1 LDYSLVLPVG
11 SGGPAD
17 PSDLSKI
24 ADLAREAESLGFAA
38 LAFTEHPAP
47 SSKWLNHGG
56 HETLD
61 PIVALAYCAA
71 STTRIRLMP
80 YLCVLPYRNP
90 LLSAKSLA
98 TLDIVSGGRLTIVTG
113 AGYLRSE
120 FRALG
125 VDFAERNEL
134 LDEAL
139 EVLSKLWAAPAF
151 DYEGRHFQAVA
162 QVSRPLPVQQP
173 HPPIWIG
180 GNSRRARERAARF
193 GSGWSP
199 MQLDEGIAATARTA
213 HLATVEQLAD
223 AIAELHALLRSEGR
237 TADGFSIQL
246 EARATNFTGSPVTP
260 QARRHQVSELASIG
274 VSSCVVHVP
283 TDASVSAGEVLRRL
297 GDELMG

>member
-1 LDYSLVLPVG
+1 VG
-11 SGGPAD
+11 SGGLTD
-17 PSDLSKI
+17 PSGDMSKI

-47 SSKWLNHGG
+47 SSKWLSHGG

-61 PIVALAYCAA
+61 PVVALAYCAA

-80 YLCVLPYRNP
+80 YLSVLPYRNP

-139 EVLSKLWAAPAF
+139 EVLSKLWSAPSF

-162 QVSRPLPVQQP
+162 QVSMPLPVQKP

-180 GNSRRARERAARF
+180 GNSRRARERAASF

-199 MQLDEGIAATARTA
+199 MQLDEGVAATARTA
-213 HLATVEQLAD
+213 HLATVEQLAE
-223 AIAELHALLRSEGR
+223 AIADVHALLRSGGR
-237 TADGFSIQL
+237 RVEGFSIQL
-246 EARATNFTGSPVTP
+246 EARATNFTGDALTR
-260 QARRHQVSELASIG
+260 QGRRRQISELASIG
-274 VSSCVVHVP
+274 ISSCVVHVP
-283 TDASVSAGEVLRRL
+283 TDPSTPASEVLRRI